1 MTTWKE
7 RNKKSWHLR
16 VAPDLVGRYPQ
27 LRELSSSQG
36 DKLQIARK
44 TLPHHSRRVSRSPLS
59 RTSIA

>member
-16 VAPDLVGRYPQ
+16 VAPDLVDHYPQ

-36 DKLQIARK
+36 DKLQFARK
-44 TLPHHSRRVSRSPLS
+44 TLPHHSRRVSRSSLS
-59 RTSIA
+59 RTSVA